1 MTSFAVAI
9 MTAAFS
15 QPLTPVPFTDVKF
28 TEGFW
33 AERLAVVRDA
43 TLRANFHQCE
53 ITGRV
58 DNLAIAG
65 GQKQGVYK
73 GYFFNDSDVYKAIEG
88 AAYVLAQLPEGQA
101 RTDLDKRLDDLIAT
115 IAAAQQPDGYINSYF
130 QTKDA
135 NPEIKDTDAK
145 WSNTPDKHEMYCMG
159 HLIEAGVAHYRAT
172 GKRSLLNVA
181 IKAADHIDSVF
192 GPPPRR
198 PDVCGHE
205 EIELALIRLWQL
217 GRDDKAA
224 GIGDDERYLRLA
236 EHFIA
241 SRGAPVSGRAS
252 YGEHC
257 QDHAPL
263 KNQTEVVGHAVR
275 AMYLFC
281 AATELAL
288 KSARELVSDSPAGP
302 GPLITDHGSLVAP
315 LTALWTDLTGRK
327 MYVTGGIGNSG
338 HNEGFTKPYDLPN
351 DTAYAETCATIGL
364 AMWAH
369 RMNLLTADARYF
381 DVLERALYNG
391 ILSGLTLDGAKF
403 FYENPL
409 GSTGDHHRKDW
420 YACAC
425 CPPNIL
431 RFLASLGGMAYAVD
445 DSLPGPTIY
454 VNLYGAGEATVPLP
468 KGTVKLTQE
477 TRYPWEGKV
486 RIRVEPSTA
495 GMEFQLAVRIPGWCE
510 GAELD
515 ASDRFKNPGPRKQL
529 LRGGTYETFHGAWKA
544 RETVELQF
552 PMPVRRVHAH
562 PSVPFDRGRVA
573 LQRGPMVFCMEDADN
588 RAGARSIALPP
599 DAEAEAE
606 FRSNLLGGVTVLM
619 GDAIAMP
626 RQDWDEGELYRPAPE
641 ASRVRF
647 TAVPYFAWDNR
658 DPGGMQVWIP
668 ESAALAPLGPLRG
681 VTPSASH
688 CWPSDTVAAMT
699 DRQEPANSAD
709 HNVPRHTFWPRKGT
723 TDWVQ
728 LDFDRAQCLS
738 GLDVYWFDDGPP
750 AAGGQC
756 RVPKAWSVVYRGS
769 PDGDWVPVI
778 NARGLT
784 ADKDRYN
791 RVRFDPIEAFGVRI
805 AVELQ
810 PEYSGGVLEV
820 RPVK

>member
-1 MTSFAVAI
+1 MWAVA
-9 MTAAFS
+9 MGACVAAALG

-28 TEGFW
+28 TDGFW
-33 AERLAVVRDA
+33 ADRLAVVRDA

-53 ITGRV
+53 ITGRL
-58 DNLAIAG
+58 DNLAIAAG
-65 GQKQGVYK
+65 KKEGVYQ

-88 AAYVLAQLPEGQA
+88 GAYVLATMPAGPD
-101 RTDLDKRLDDLIAT
+101 RTALDQRLDGLIAT

-135 NPEIKDTDAK
+135 NPAIKDPDTK
-145 WSNTPDKHEMYCMG
+145 WSNTPDKHEMYCIG

-172 GKRSLLNVA
+172 GKRALLDAAV
-181 IKAADHIDSVF
+181 KAEDHIDSVF
-192 GPPPRR
+192 GPPPKR

-205 EIELALIRLWQL
+205 EIELALIRLWRL
-217 GRDDKAA
+217 GREDKAA
-224 GIGDDERYLRLA
+224 GLGDPDRYLRLA

-241 SRGAPVSGRAS
+241 SRGVPMSGRAL
-252 YGEHC
+252 YGEYC
-257 QDHAPL
+257 QDHSPL
-263 KNQTEVVGHAVR
+263 KDQAEVVGHAVR

-281 AATELAL
+281 AATDLARL
-288 KSARELVSDSPAGP
+288 TEDRSLRD
-302 GPLITDHGSLVAP
+302 PLER
-315 LTALWTDLTGRK
+315 LWEDLTGRK

-338 HNEGFTKPYDLPN
+338 HNEGFTRPYDLPN
-351 DTAYAETCATIGL
+351 DTAYSETCATIGL

-391 ILSGLTLDGAKF
+391 ILSGLSLDGSKF

-445 DSLPGPTIY
+445 DSLAGPTIY

-510 GAELD
+510 GPGFD
-515 ASDRFKNPGPRKQL
+515 ASDATKKVIRKQL
-529 LRGGTYETFHGAWKA
+529 PGGGTYETFRGAWKA

-573 LQRGPMVFCMEDADN
+573 LQRGPMVFCLEDADN

-599 DAEAEAE
+599 DAEVEAD
-606 FRSNLLGGVTVLM
+606 FRSNLLGGVTVLR
-619 GDAIAMP
+619 GDALAMP
-626 RQDWDEGELYRPAPE
+626 PQDWDEGELYRPAPE

-647 TAVPYFAWDNR
+647 TAIPYFAWDNR
-658 DPGGMQVWIP
+658 DPGGMQVWVP
-668 ESAALAPLGPLRG
+668 ESGALALLGPLPG
-681 VTPSASH
+681 VTASASH
-688 CWPSDTVAAMT
+688 CWSSDTVGALT

-709 HNVPRHTFWPRKGT
+709 HQVPRHTFWPRKGT
-723 TDWVQ
+723 TEWVQ
-728 LDFDRAQCLS
+728 LDFDRPRSLS
-738 GLDVYWFDDGPP
+738 GLDVYWFDDGP
-750 AAGGQC
+750 AAAAGQC
-756 RVPKAWSVVYRGS
+756 RVPKAWNLVYRGS
-769 PDGDWVPVI
+769 PDAEWVAVV

-784 ADKDRYN
+784 VDKDRYN
-791 RVRFDPIEAFGVRI
+791 RARFDPIDAVAVRI

-810 PEYSGGVLEV
+810 PGFSGGVLEV